1 MMTTISDVHA
11 AVVDLRP
18 DADAVGVEI
27 AEDHVRLALG
37 AVRYEDV
44 DHEMLLALADR
55 AVEIALGAVDPI
67 EEEVLV
73 EPDYD
78 DC

>member
-18 DADAVGVEI
+18 DADAVGIQI

-44 DHEMLLALADR
+44 DHEMLMVLADR
-55 AVEIALGAVDPI
+55 AVDIAL
-67 EEEVLV
+67 EEEELV